1 MFKVIE
7 ILEIISLST
16 YNIYVVLCKSSWS
29 SEINTKCILVQP
41 KNSNTYHCYHY
52 KDKKCL

>member
-7 ILEIISLST
+7 ILEIISLTT
-16 YNIYVVLCKSSWS
+16 YNIYVVLCKPSWS
-29 SEINTKCILVQP
+29 SEINTKCILVQS
-41 KNSNTYHCYHY
+41 KNSNIYHCYHY